1 MLIVI
6 FSPIPSWRAVNKLIR
21 AQLSSSIALST
32 KLQLSCHIASLVLYF
47 PIHLIVL
54 PIDFCVA
61 CFVRRFS
68 QPSSPV
74 FICGTPRSGSTL
86 LHRLLID
93 SSPDLFG
100 ITHYEWRYP
109 SIVIQLIST
118 ALGVKQWL
126 SAKDYWQSSPVRQEV
141 TRMHPNT
148 LGDYE
153 EDAILFEERVGFHP
167 YQFLHAPISSLNSR
181 FSFSSLPESRSFFS
195 LRKRLFRLYDLTIS
209 NLYPLKIPSRIFVS
223 KEVASNDRLEDMYKQ
238 WPESRFIVITRL
250 PSDYLSSLRPLLELS
265 TLSKTS
271 SNSYIQDPSWWN
283 SWYTWLVQQASFL
296 TSFFLNHI
304 NEQPSRVL
312 HVRFED
318 LMATPRDQ
326 LKRIYT
332 FLDLRLTSTFESV
345 VAEFE
350 VSQGSR
356 ARGYEYNAIKIGPK
370 DFASF
375 LDAFYSKY

>member
-1 MLIVI
+1 
-6 FSPIPSWRAVNKLIR
+6 
-21 AQLSSSIALST
+21 
-32 KLQLSCHIASLVLYF
+32 
-47 PIHLIVL
+47 
-54 PIDFCVA
+54 
-61 CFVRRFS
+61 
-68 QPSSPV
+68 
-74 FICGTPRSGSTL
+74 
-86 LHRLLID
+86 
-93 SSPDLFG
+93 
-100 ITHYEWRYP
+100 
-109 SIVIQLIST
+109 
-118 ALGVKQWL
+118 
-126 SAKDYWQSSPVRQEV
+126 
-141 TRMHPNT
+141 
-148 LGDYE
+148 
-153 EDAILFEERVGFHP
+153 
-167 YQFLHAPISSLNSR
+167 
-181 FSFSSLPESRSFFS
+181 
-195 LRKRLFRLYDLTIS
+195 
-209 NLYPLKIPSRIFVS
+209 VS